1 MDSNSSKFNW
11 QVRAAVLSVFLL
23 GFVAGALAL
32 NAYHV
37 WFGPAAQPTRQQ
49 QYQRIFDQLSL
60 SEEQKAEVRKIVG
73 ETREEIK
80 ALRKESEPRVKE
92 IRAQADE
99 RFQKVFTP
107 EQWQKFQNLRDALRE
122 SEKTSGK

>member
-1 MDSNSSKFNW
+1 MNSSNSNKFNW
-11 QVRAAVLSVFLL
+11 QVRVAALSVFLL

-37 WFGPAAQPTRQQ
+37 WFAASAPTKQQ
-49 QYQRIFDQLSL
+49 RYEQIFEQLSL
-60 SEEQKAEVRKIVG
+60 NDAQRVEVQKIIG
-73 ETREEIK
+73 ETREEIQ

-92 IRAQADE
+92 IRGRADE

-107 EQWQKFQNLRDALRE
+107 DQWQEFQNLRDTLRE
-122 SEKTSGK
+122 SEKK

>member
-1 MDSNSSKFNW
+1 MNSSNKFNW
-11 QVRAAVLSVFLL
+11 QVRIAALSVFLL

-37 WFGPAAQPTRQQ
+37 WFAASSSQTKQQ
-49 QYQRIFDQLSL
+49 RYEQIFDQLSM
-60 SEEQKAEVRKIVG
+60 SDVQKTEVQKIVG
-73 ETREEIK
+73 ETREEIQ

-92 IRAQADE
+92 IRGRADE

-122 SEKTSGK
+122 SEKNAGK

>member
-1 MDSNSSKFNW
+1 M
-11 QVRAAVLSVFLL
+11 RAAVLSVFLL

-37 WFGPAAQPTRQQ
+37 WFAASSPTKQQ
-49 QYQRIFDQLSL
+49 RYERIFDQLTL
-60 SEEQKAEVRKIVG
+60 SDQQKTEVQKIVG
-73 ETREEIK
+73 ETREEIQ

-92 IRAQADE
+92 IRGRADE

-107 EQWQKFQNLRDALRE
+107 EQWQEFQTLRDELRE
-122 SEKTSGK
+122 SEKHSSK